1 MTRDFVKKLLPILA
15 VLAVV
20 SACSTGSK
28 DDPYEGF
35 NRVVFAGNQRV
46 DTYFLRPVA
55 KGYRYITPDAVR
67 TRIGNV
73 SDNLSEPVNM
83 LNAFLQGNFSQGSR
97 NFFRFLI
104 NSSVGLAGLHDVATE
119 AGIPAHTE
127 DFGQTLAVWGVDA
140 GPYLVLP
147 IFGPSN
153 LRDAGGLVVDNLSSP
168 LVYTTGLSINLGVG
182 AGQTLV
188 LRERLIDPIDDINAT
203 SLDPYASFKS
213 VYEQRRAADI
223 ARQRTDAKI
232 Q

>member
-1 MTRDFVKKLLPILA
+1 MKYDVLKKFLPLLSA
-15 VLAVV
+15 VMVV

-28 DDPYEGF
+28 EDPYEGF

-46 DTYFLRPVA
+46 DAYFLGPIA
-55 KGYRYITPDAVR
+55 KGYRYVTPDAVR

-83 LNAFLQGNFSQGSR
+83 LNAFLQGNFTQGSR

-104 NSSVGLAGLHDVATE
+104 NSSVGLAGMHDVATE

-127 DFGQTLAVWGVDA
+127 DFGQTLAVWGVDS
-140 GPYLVLP
+140 GPYIVLP

-153 LRDAGGLVVDNLSSP
+153 LRDTGGLVVDNLSSP
-168 LVYTTGLSINLGVG
+168 LVYTTNVWVNVGVG

-223 ARQRTDAKI
+223 ASQRAEPKA